1 VWDWRVVDRESG
13 RSASARARNGDN
25 AELWA
30 LRYRRAES
38 WASWGAAGNGA
49 PGSLGSVPAVYADG
63 KSVKDTNVVLW
74 YIAHIGSV
82 AIPAACGPAFR
93 LDGYGAPL
101 PQEPPMHGG
110 GMGMGGMGHDGG
122 MDLGG
127 GTMPNGRPPDG

>member
-1 VWDWRVVDRESG
+1 MWDWRVVDPESG
-13 RSASARARNGDN
+13 RSASVRARNGDN

-30 LRYRRAES
+30 LCYRRAES
-38 WASWGAAGNGA
+38 WASWGAAGKGA

-63 KSVKDTNVVLW
+63 QSVQDTNVVLW

-93 LDGYGAPL
+93 LDGYGAPM
-101 PQEPPMHGG
+101 PPEPPMHGG
-110 GMGMGGMGHDGG
+110 GMAGGG

-127 GTMPNGRPPDG
+127 GTMPGGGHPPDG